1 MRASSSAIRSR
12 IRSASVSGVR
22 TVAKSVSGTG
32 LPGVQRPKRE
42 DDDGDGEGDDGD
54 LGRLAD
60 GVVVLGVRIPL

>member
-1 MRASSSAIRSR
+1 M
-12 IRSASVSGVR
+12 
-22 TVAKSVSGTG
+22 AKSVSGTG